1 MATERLDPRPYAVSS
16 WSGLSW
22 SSIIAGALFAAA
34 LAFILHSFAAA
45 LGLAVSSAAPTW
57 RDASFALVL
66 LSGLYLVVV
75 AVLTYGLGGY
85 LAARI
90 RSPSTDTPSVDA
102 DYRDGVHGL
111 LTWALATV
119 LTGLLLVIAAQAL
132 PRLAAPSAGSAGPAT
147 SVAGENIIAFDLDR
161 LFRGGERRPPQVDIE
176 RVRAEAARILLTV
189 SSHEGMRADD
199 RAELVR
205 LVSATTGLSP
215 ADADRRVT
223 EVSGQAKRNI
233 DRARRSAVLLAF
245 MAGAAAL
252 LGAAAAWFAAIEG
265 GAHRDS
271 RSQIPH
277 YLDWART
284 ADRPRNR

>member
-90 RSPSTDTPSVDA
+90 RSPSTETPTIDA

-161 LFRGGERRPPQVDIE
+161 LFRGGERRPQVDME

-189 SSHEGMRADD
+189 SGHEGMRADD

-205 LVSATTGLSP
+205 LVSATTGLSS

-271 RSQIPH
+271 RSPIPH

-284 ADRPRNR
+284 ADRSRTR

>member
-1 MATERLDPRPYAVSS
+1 MATERLDTRPYPVSS
-16 WSGLSW
+16 WGGLSW
-22 SSIIAGALFAAA
+22 GSIIAGALFAAA

-45 LGLAVSSAAPTW
+45 IGLAVSSAAPTW

-161 LFRGGERRPPQVDIE
+161 LFRGGERRPPKWIWSVFAQRQHASYSPCPVMKECGLMTAQSWCD
-176 RVRAEAARILLTV
+176 
-189 SSHEGMRADD
+189 
-199 RAELVR
+199 
-205 LVSATTGLSP
+205 LSP
-215 ADADRRVT
+215 PQRVCR
-223 EVSGQAKRNI
+223 QPMPI
-233 DRARRSAVLLAF
+233 D
-245 MAGAAAL
+245 G
-252 LGAAAAWFAAIEG
+252 
-265 GAHRDS
+265 
-271 RSQIPH
+271 
-277 YLDWART
+277 
-284 ADRPRNR
+284 